1 MTAERHA
8 RRRFVIRLSPG
19 AEWLFG
25 ILLAVLDAVLL
36 NLVFRGV
43 FKYWLYEI
51 AGRMIYINAYFDVR
65 WYLFGIFVAFG
76 IMFDV
81 FRIRSLTAASDVF
94 SHTAATLLSSFVAF
108 NLMISM
114 YRPMATLAYTFP
126 RPVILFTTAIGIA
139 VLFVSRILLL
149 RWFRPLPLLRRA
161 VIIGDEE
168 EGRRIVRHFH
178 RRGGVRYRIISTF
191 TRDQVRELAAEVV
204 FRNIHEVLV
213 TDAHIR
219 LDAFWAEIF
228 YHRKTEPHPFLV
240 RISYDPTTAAG
251 TAGLQSLEDLPL
263 ITVSSLPLTRTQ
275 RAVKR
280 AFDIGF
286 ALFAIVIT
294 SPLMLLTAILMR
306 LDSPGPVFY
315 RQKRVGR
322 YGREYDVIKF
332 RSMRTGAEAG
342 TGPQISGAD
351 DPRVTPLGR
360 FIRRVGLDE
369 LPQFFLVLTGEMSVV
384 GPRPER
390 PFFVNQHLEFQG
402 RRLSVRPGVTG
413 LAAVNARY
421 YLRLTDKV
429 GYDYY
434 YLDQYNIVLDIK
446 IVFQTVWVL
455 LFVSGQAKALEDRHH
470 SMDHMSTPP
479 DGESQ

>member
-149 RWFRPLPLLRRA
+149 RWYRPLPLLRRA

-322 YGREYDVIKF
+322 YGREYLDPEPCD
-332 RSMRTGAEAG
+332 RQLQRRHHR
-342 TGPQISGAD
+342 AD
-351 DPRVTPLGR
+351 ADRVLADWQLDAW
-360 FIRRVGLDE
+360 RRQRRGDCLRRR
-369 LPQFFLVLTGEMSVV
+369 Q
-384 GPRPER
+384 
-390 PFFVNQHLEFQG
+390 QG
-402 RRLSVRPGVTG
+402 RPDRDRGRRCCHDGQSRSAQRGRGVPRDQHRQRGPGLPADAG
-413 LAAVNARY
+413 QHSLGC
-421 YLRLTDKV
+421 LT
-429 GYDYY
+429 
-434 YLDQYNIVLDIK
+434 I
-446 IVFQTVWVL
+446 
-455 LFVSGQAKALEDRHH
+455 A
-470 SMDHMSTPP
+470 ST
-479 DGESQ
+479 